1 MTTKVT
7 IKKSKRN
14 GTTITFKGSAANRIF
29 AQMAAHFDG
38 PDATKNMEPGTELH
52 RMTIEEIAKKS
63 EVPEDTKEHT

>member
-29 AQMAAHFDG
+29 AQLSADIG
-38 PDATKNMEPGTELH
+38 GKDATQNMVPGTELH
-52 RMTIEEIAKKS
+52 RMTTEEIAKKS
-63 EVPEDTKEHT
+63 SEKSPCG